1 MSKKERQ
8 KADMDFEL
16 ITPVTREK
24 VKELKAGDIVRITG
38 TIYTA
43 RDAAHKRMLENRE
56 KEGFPME
63 IKDCTIYFAGPS
75 PAKPGEPVGAI
86 GPTTSYR
93 MDKYSPDMIK
103 YGETVMIGKGKRS
116 PEVIE
121 AMKKYGCV
129 YIGAVGGAGALL
141 ASHVEECRVIA
152 YDDLGAEAI
161 HELKVK
167 DFPGIVVIDSY
178 GSNLYETEPEKYRED
193 F

>member
-1 MSKKERQ
+1 MEVSLK
-8 KADMDFEL
+8 
-16 ITPVTREK
+16 TPVT
-24 VKELKAGDIVRITG
+24 KETVRKLKAGDTVRITG
-38 TIYTA
+38 IIYTA
-43 RDAAHKRMLENRE
+43 RDAAHKRMLEN
-56 KEGFPME
+56 KDKGFPID

-93 MDKYSPDMIK
+93 MDKYSPEMIK

-116 PEVIE
+116 AEVVE

-141 ASHVEECRVIA
+141 ASHVEECRTVA
-152 YDDLGAEAI
+152 YEDLGAEAI
-161 HELKVK
+161 YELKVK

-178 GSNLYETEPEKYRED
+178 GENLYETEPEKYRKD
-193 F
+193 